1 MSHLN
6 RIIAIDN
13 LSRGQFVV
21 LNTNGHTNF
30 DGRNKAG
37 KTTTLKLALLFY
49 GVKGSDLAK
58 QKGLVTQSFVNY
70 YLPNPS
76 SYIVYEYVR
85 GDETHCVICSSTDN
99 SIRYQFLS
107 GAFDKNIFLLDELGG
122 KTIVQNNALRTNADR
137 F

>member
-21 LNTNGHTNF
+21 INTNGHTNF

-58 QKGLVTQSFVNY
+58 QKGQVTQSFVNY

-76 SYIVYEYVR
+76 SYLVYEYVR

-107 GAFDKNIFLLDELGG
+107 GAFDKNIFLL
-122 KTIVQNNALRTNADR
+122 
-137 F
+137 